1 VKAAAIM
8 AAESGREEATREARE
23 TYASAIA
30 SAYAEFEEVRAR
42 ALNTLRDDTVA
53 AEQTFNATLARIERE
68 GQ

>member
-42 ALNTLRDDTVA
+42 ALNTLRDD
-53 AEQTFNATLARIERE
+53 
-68 GQ
+68 